1 MVNLAAKY
9 LRPAL
14 MLACAVFLM
23 GPPIGS
29 MSAAAQTAMRAPL
42 NIVPPAMQ
50 EAIGQPTGQTGGRNA
65 QSDKLAPRVAARQSK
80 RAVRAVAAA
89 PGSETGIV
97 QVGQLGALQDAPIG
111 LESGYGSNLWRGAR
125 LAFIAGQMARL
136 PRELSLAALRD
147 AELTLHRSTTAAPVG
162 TVDGSSWYAARLNR
176 FLALGDTG
184 SVLRLEALTGAV
196 SGDPYA
202 ARAVVLA
209 NLGRGDGAAACAI
222 AAPKRGT
229 RGYADTL
236 PFFMQ
241 VLVYCQLRAGEF
253 EKAGLTLQ
261 LNEKSLSADRFY
273 RDLAFLMAAQIQPDF
288 GTPEDVSV
296 AKAEETEPPLVVP
309 SVLTPMQLAL
319 LQLAGYGIADL
330 LDQLPPYFMQSL
342 AEDYAQPPATQ
353 LGAALAAMRHGSL
366 TAERFSQLSQLTD
379 LTSFQTPAETETEI
393 VASTPPPDAVFLALR
408 LLEVDAQPINAQ
420 PTALVGA
427 LAQAQGRG
435 LWRDMV
441 LLLDD
446 RLRGLKPTSDNAAT
460 GLSAAFPADAPLAP
474 SAPQDDFGQRTGLAT
489 GIDIGQAAPPFSNAV
504 RAALLPALQVL
515 RTANKAQAEAQNMAD
530 DLSFTPSATALRIL
544 QFGAPPQTLG
554 DLIATLTGDEIFD
567 ESSEDNAGF
576 AGATFAN
583 DERFGDGEENAPT
596 DTRPHPIA
604 DWQVFDA
611 QYAAATPALRAYL
624 TRELAI
630 YEGLGFKV
638 PAAYS
643 TTASPSAQNSTL
655 DADALRIQKLA
666 DNKWVGDLLLAL
678 VDLYG
683 EENSATLENGEL
695 KALLGY
701 LRAAEL
707 GDAAADLGEE
717 ILLNAAGRLSL
728 IEPSAFIAPPV
739 LTLGDASIPNILAA
753 SGALSVQP

>member
-9 LRPAL
+9 LR
-14 MLACAVFLM
+14 LAWTLVCAGCLM
-23 GPPIGS
+23 GAPIGG
-29 MSAAAQTAMRAPL
+29 MSAAAQNAMRAPL

-50 EAIGQPTGQTGGRNA
+50 EAIGQPTGRAIGRNA
-65 QSDKLAPRVAARQSK
+65 KSEKLAPRVAARQSK

-125 LAFIAGQMARL
+125 LAFISGQMARL
-136 PRELSLAALRD
+136 PRYLSLAALRD

-162 TVDGSSWYAARLNR
+162 TVDGGSWYAARLNR
-176 FLALGDTG
+176 FLALGDTA
-184 SVLRLEALTGAV
+184 SVVQLEALTGAV
-196 SGDPYA
+196 SADPYA
-202 ARAVVLA
+202 ARAIVLA
-209 NLGRGDGAAACAI
+209 HLGNGAGEAACAI
-222 AAPKRGT
+222 AAPKRGM

-241 VLVYCQLRAGEF
+241 LLVYCQLRAGEF

-261 LNEKSLSADRFY
+261 LNEKSLGEDRFY
-273 RDLAFLMAAQIQPDF
+273 RELAFLMAAQTQPIF
-288 GTPEDVSV
+288 GTADDVAA
-296 AKAEETEPPLVVP
+296 AKAAETEPPLVVP

-319 LQLAGYGIADL
+319 LQLAGYGITEA

-342 AEDYAQPPATQ
+342 AEDYAQPPTTQ
-353 LGAALAAMRHGSL
+353 LGAALAAVRHGSM

-379 LTSFQTPAETETEI
+379 LTSFQAPAEAEADAASEI
-393 VASTPPPDAVFLALR
+393 ATAALPPPDALFLALR
-408 LLEVDAQPINAQ
+408 LLEVDAQPITDQ
-420 PTALVGA
+420 PRALAGA
-427 LAQAQGRG
+427 LAQAQARG

-446 RLRGLKPTSDNAAT
+446 RLQNVT
-460 GLSAAFPADAPLAP
+460 LSAAHVAHGPADNFPADAPLEPAVPLAP
-474 SAPQDDFGQRTGLAT
+474 AADFAH
-489 GIDIGQAAPPFSNAV
+489 PFNDAV

-515 RTANKAQAEAQNMAD
+515 KTTQKTQTQTQNQFEAEEKTTAEALAVA
-530 DLSFTPSATALRIL
+530 PSALALRL
-544 QFGAPPQTLG
+544 VQFGDAPQTLG
-554 DLIATLTGDEIFD
+554 DLIASLPGDEIFGGTPD
-567 ESSEDNAGF
+567 EIIEPI
-576 AGATFAN
+576 
-583 DERFGDGEENAPT
+583 NAPENLGTAENEPT
-596 DTRPHPIA
+596 DMRPPPIA
-604 DWQVFDA
+604 DRQAFEA
-611 QYAAATPALRAYL
+611 QYAAAPAPLRAYL

-630 YEGLGFKV
+630 YEGLGFTI

-643 TTASPSAQNSTL
+643 VVAQ
-655 DADALRIQKLA
+655 DGAVVADALRIQKLA

-683 EENSATLENGEL
+683 EENSATLENAEL
-695 KALLGY
+695 VALLGY

-707 GDAAADLGEE
+707 DAVAAALAEE
-717 ILLNAAGRLSL
+717 ILLDAAGRLSL
-728 IEPSAFIAPPV
+728 VAPSAFIAPPV
-739 LTLGDASIPNILAA
+739 AAFGDASSPDILAA

>member
-14 MLACAVFLM
+14 TLVCAGCLM
-23 GPPIGS
+23 GAPIGG
-29 MSAAAQTAMRAPL
+29 MSAAAQNAMRAPL

-50 EAIGQPTGQTGGRNA
+50 EAIGQPTGRAIGRNA
-65 QSDKLAPRVAARQSK
+65 KSDKLAPRVAARQSK

-125 LAFIAGQMARL
+125 LAFISGQMARL
-136 PRELSLAALRD
+136 PRYLSLAALRD

-162 TVDGSSWYAARLNR
+162 TVDGGSWYAARLNR
-176 FLALGDTG
+176 FLALGDTA
-184 SVLRLEALTGAV
+184 SVVQLEALTGAV
-196 SGDPYA
+196 SADPYA
-202 ARAVVLA
+202 ARAIVLA
-209 NLGRGDGAAACAI
+209 HLGNGAGEAACAI

-241 VLVYCQLRAGEF
+241 LLVYCQLRAGEF

-261 LNEKSLSADRFY
+261 LNEKSLGEDRFY
-273 RDLAFLMAAQIQPDF
+273 RELAFLMAAQTQPIF
-288 GTPEDVSV
+288 GTADDVAA
-296 AKAEETEPPLVVP
+296 AKAAETEPPLVVP

-319 LQLAGYGIADL
+319 LQLAGYGITEA

-342 AEDYAQPPATQ
+342 AEDYAQPPTTQ
-353 LGAALAAMRHGSL
+353 LGAALAAVRHGSM

-379 LTSFQTPAETETEI
+379 LTSFQAPAEAEADAAREI
-393 VASTPPPDAVFLALR
+393 ATAALPPPDAVFLALR
-408 LLEVDAQPINAQ
+408 LLEVDAQPITDQ
-420 PTALVGA
+420 PRALAAA
-427 LAQAQGRG
+427 LAQAQARG

-446 RLRGLKPTSDNAAT
+446 RLQNVT
-460 GLSAAFPADAPLAP
+460 LSAAHAAHGPADNFPADAPLEPVAP
-474 SAPQDDFGQRTGLAT
+474 LAPDADFAH
-489 GIDIGQAAPPFSNAV
+489 PFSDAA

-515 RTANKAQAEAQNMAD
+515 KTTQKTQTQIQAEAEEKTTAEA
-530 DLSFTPSATALRIL
+530 LALAPSALALRL
-544 QFGAPPQTLG
+544 VQFGDAPQTLG
-554 DLIATLTGDEIFD
+554 DLIASLPGDEIFGGTPD
-567 ESSEDNAGF
+567 EIIEPIN
-576 AGATFAN
+576 
-583 DERFGDGEENAPT
+583 EPENLGTAENEPT
-596 DTRPHPIA
+596 DMRPPPIA
-604 DWQVFDA
+604 DWQAFEA
-611 QYAAATPALRAYL
+611 QYAAAPAPLRAYL

-630 YEGLGFKV
+630 YEGLGFTI

-643 TTASPSAQNSTL
+643 VVAQDGAL

-683 EENSATLENGEL
+683 EENSATLEDAEL
-695 KALLGY
+695 VALLGY

-707 GDAAADLGEE
+707 DAVAAALAEE
-717 ILLNAAGRLSL
+717 ILLDAAGRLSL
-728 IEPSAFIAPPV
+728 VAPSAFIAPPV
-739 LTLGDASIPNILAA
+739 AAFGDASSPDILAA

>member
-1 MVNLAAKY
+1 
-9 LRPAL
+9 
-14 MLACAVFLM
+14 M
-23 GPPIGS
+23 GAPIGG
-29 MSAAAQTAMRAPL
+29 MSAAAQNAMRAPL

-50 EAIGQPTGQTGGRNA
+50 EAIGQPTGRAIGRNA
-65 QSDKLAPRVAARQSK
+65 KSDKLAPRVAARQSK

-125 LAFIAGQMARL
+125 LAFISGQMARL
-136 PRELSLAALRD
+136 PRYLSLAALRD

-162 TVDGSSWYAARLNR
+162 TVDGGSWYAARLNR
-176 FLALGDTG
+176 FLALGDTA
-184 SVLRLEALTGAV
+184 SVVQLEALTGAV
-196 SGDPYA
+196 SADPYA
-202 ARAVVLA
+202 ARAIVLA
-209 NLGRGDGAAACAI
+209 HLGNGAGEAACAI

-241 VLVYCQLRAGEF
+241 LLVYCQLRAGEF

-261 LNEKSLSADRFY
+261 LNEKSLGEDRFY
-273 RDLAFLMAAQIQPDF
+273 RELAFLMAAQTQPIF
-288 GTPEDVSV
+288 GTADDVAA
-296 AKAEETEPPLVVP
+296 AKAAETEPPLVVP

-319 LQLAGYGIADL
+319 LQLAGYGITEA

-342 AEDYAQPPATQ
+342 AEDYAQPPTTQ
-353 LGAALAAMRHGSL
+353 LGAALAAVRHGSM

-379 LTSFQTPAETETEI
+379 LTSFQAPAEAEADAASEI
-393 VASTPPPDAVFLALR
+393 ATAALPPPDAVFLALR
-408 LLEVDAQPINAQ
+408 LLEVDAQPITDQ
-420 PTALVGA
+420 PRALAGA
-427 LAQAQGRG
+427 LAQAQARG

-446 RLRGLKPTSDNAAT
+446 RLQNVT
-460 GLSAAFPADAPLAP
+460 LSAAHAAHGPADNFPADAPLEPVAP
-474 SAPQDDFGQRTGLAT
+474 LAPAADFAH
-489 GIDIGQAAPPFSNAV
+489 PFSDAA

-515 RTANKAQAEAQNMAD
+515 KTTQKTQTQIQAEAEEKTTAEA
-530 DLSFTPSATALRIL
+530 LAFAPSALALRL
-544 QFGAPPQTLG
+544 VQFGDAPQTLG
-554 DLIATLTGDEIFD
+554 DLIASLPGDEIFGGTPD
-567 ESSEDNAGF
+567 KIIEPINEP
-576 AGATFAN
+576 
-583 DERFGDGEENAPT
+583 ENLGTAENEPT
-596 DTRPHPIA
+596 DMRPPPIA
-604 DWQVFDA
+604 DWQAFEA
-611 QYAAATPALRAYL
+611 QYAAAPAPLRAYL

-630 YEGLGFKV
+630 YEGLGFTI

-643 TTASPSAQNSTL
+643 VVAQ
-655 DADALRIQKLA
+655 DGAVVADALRIQKLA

-683 EENSATLENGEL
+683 EENSATLENAEL
-695 KALLGY
+695 VALLGY

-707 GDAAADLGEE
+707 DAVAAALAEE
-717 ILLNAAGRLSL
+717 ILLDAAGRLSL
-728 IEPSAFIAPPV
+728 VAPSAFIAPPV
-739 LTLGDASIPNILAA
+739 AAFGDASSPDILAA

>member
-9 LRPAL
+9 LRLAL
-14 MLACAVFLM
+14 TLVCAGCLM
-23 GPPIGS
+23 GAPIGG
-29 MSAAAQTAMRAPL
+29 MSAAAQNAMRAPL

-50 EAIGQPTGQTGGRNA
+50 EAIGQPTGRAIGRNA
-65 QSDKLAPRVAARQSK
+65 KSDKLAPRVAARQSK

-125 LAFIAGQMARL
+125 LAFISGQMARL
-136 PRELSLAALRD
+136 PRYLSLAALRD

-162 TVDGSSWYAARLNR
+162 TVDGGSWYAARLNR
-176 FLALGDTG
+176 FLALGDTV
-184 SVLRLEALTGAV
+184 SVVQLEALTGAV
-196 SGDPYA
+196 SADPYA
-202 ARAVVLA
+202 ARAIVLA
-209 NLGRGDGAAACAI
+209 HLGNGAGEAACAI

-241 VLVYCQLRAGEF
+241 LLVYCQLRAGEF

-261 LNEKSLSADRFY
+261 LNEKSLGEDRFY
-273 RDLAFLMAAQIQPDF
+273 RELAFLMAAQTKPIF
-288 GTPEDVSV
+288 GTADDVAA
-296 AKAEETEPPLVVP
+296 AKAVETEPPLVVP

-319 LQLAGYGIADL
+319 LQLAGYGITKA

-342 AEDYAQPPATQ
+342 AEDYAQPPTTQ
-353 LGAALAAMRHGSL
+353 LGAALAAVRHGSM

-379 LTSFQTPAETETEI
+379 LTSFQAPAEAEADAASEI
-393 VASTPPPDAVFLALR
+393 ATAVLPPPDAVFLALR
-408 LLEVDAQPINAQ
+408 LLEVDAQPITDQ
-420 PTALVGA
+420 PRALAGA
-427 LAQAQGRG
+427 LAQAQARG

-446 RLRGLKPTSDNAAT
+446 RLQNVT
-460 GLSAAFPADAPLAP
+460 LSAAHAAHGLADNFPADAPLEP
-474 SAPQDDFGQRTGLAT
+474 
-489 GIDIGQAAPPFSNAV
+489 AAPLAPAADFAHPFSDAV
-504 RAALLPALQVL
+504 RSALLPALQVL
-515 RTANKAQAEAQNMAD
+515 KTTQKTQTQTQIQIQVEAEEKTTAEALA
-530 DLSFTPSATALRIL
+530 FAPSALALRL
-544 QFGAPPQTLG
+544 VQFGDAPQTLG
-554 DLIATLTGDEIFD
+554 DLIASLPGDEIFGGTPD
-567 ESSEDNAGF
+567 EIIEPIN
-576 AGATFAN
+576 
-583 DERFGDGEENAPT
+583 EPENLGTAENEPT
-596 DTRPHPIA
+596 DMRPPPIA
-604 DWQVFDA
+604 DWQAFEA
-611 QYAAATPALRAYL
+611 QYAAAPAPLRAYL

-630 YEGLGFKV
+630 YEGLGFTI

-643 TTASPSAQNSTL
+643 VVAQ
-655 DADALRIQKLA
+655 DGAVVADALRIQKLA

-683 EENSATLENGEL
+683 EENSATLENAEL
-695 KALLGY
+695 VALLGY

-707 GDAAADLGEE
+707 DAVAAALAEE
-717 ILLNAAGRLSL
+717 ILLDAAGRLSL
-728 IEPSAFIAPPV
+728 VAPSAFIAPPV
-739 LTLGDASIPNILAA
+739 AAFGDASSPDILAA